1 MAIWVFS
8 ITGNRVANKFR
19 GVEADIN
26 INFNISDYDDDIK
39 QVECEN
45 PV

>member
-1 MAIWVFS
+1 MAIRVFS
-8 ITGNRVANKFR
+8 ITGDWAAIKFW

-26 INFNISDYDDDIK
+26 IDFNISDYDDDIK
-39 QVECEN
+39 QVECES